1 MFRPRIE
8 RLIWLAFLIFFISHP
23 AFSQEGDKKSEAGLV
38 ITSVPSGVTVFLE
51 GEYSLTAT
59 TPATLPINLKGRYK
73 VKALREGYENWST
86 NLWLDGETPKLLTI
100 TLVPKTRLKGALRSA
115 FIPGWGQY
123 YYGEKKKAF
132 LFSLSVLGTALA
144 YVVAD
149 ADFSDKNDAFVQA
162 KNDYAAAGSAEEKFS
177 LKQILDQKQREA
189 YDAEN
194 VRRTTLVLLAAAWGF
209 NFVDALVFFP
219 SFKDGLSVSSSI
231 SFEPEAGGVKL
242 SLIKNF

>member
-1 MFRPRIE
+1 MFKLKIE
-8 RLIWLAFLIFFISHP
+8 KLIWFIALFFFMSQP
-23 AFSQEGDKKSEAGLV
+23 TFSQEEKEPEAGLI

-59 TPATLPINLKGRYK
+59 TPATLPFGLKGRYR
-73 VKALREGYENWST
+73 VKALKEGYEDWST
-86 NLWLDGETPKLLTI
+86 NLWLDGETSKLLTI

-132 LFSLSVLGTALA
+132 LFSLSALGTALA

-149 ADFSDKNDAFVQA
+149 ADFSDKNDAYVQA
-162 KNDYAAAGSAEEKFS
+162 KNDYTAAESAEEKFS

-194 VRRTTLVLLAAAWGF
+194 VRRTTLVLAAAVWGF
-209 NFVDALVFFP
+209 NFVDALIFFP

-231 SFEPEAGGVKL
+231 SFEPEKGGVRL

>member
-1 MFRPRIE
+1 MFKLKIE
-8 RLIWLAFLIFFISHP
+8 KVIWFIALFFFFSQP
-23 AFSQEGDKKSEAGLV
+23 AFSQEEKVPEAGLV
-38 ITSVPSGVTVFLE
+38 ISSVPSGVTVFLE

-59 TPATLPINLKGRYK
+59 TPATLPIGLKGRYR
-73 VKALREGYENWST
+73 VKALREGYEDWST

-132 LFSLSVLGTALA
+132 LFSLSALGAALA

-149 ADFSDKNDAFVQA
+149 ADFSDKNDAYVQA
-162 KNDYAAAGSAEEKFS
+162 KNDYTAAGSAEEKFS

-231 SFEPEAGGVKL
+231 SFEPEERGVKL